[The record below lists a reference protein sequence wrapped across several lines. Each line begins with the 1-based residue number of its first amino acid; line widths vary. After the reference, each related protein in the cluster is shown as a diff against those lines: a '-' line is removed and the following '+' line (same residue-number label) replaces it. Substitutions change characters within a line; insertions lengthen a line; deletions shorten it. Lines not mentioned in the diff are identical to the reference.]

1 MPLEVIMAEV
11 IDSILDSVKKMI
23 GCEDQDDF
31 DTDLIF
37 HINTVFMLLN
47 QAGVGPSSVY
57 QINGSDETWSDFAD
71 NIEDIGMVKTYV
83 FMKVRKI
90 FDPPTSGTA
99 MESLNELIKEFEFR
113 LNIAED
119 DSWYYE

>member
-1 MPLEVIMAEV
+1 MAEV
-11 IDSILDSVKKMI
+11 IESILDSVKKMI
-23 GCEDQDDF
+23 GVEGQDDF

-47 QAGVGPSSVY
+47 QAGVGPASVY
-57 QINGSDETWSDFAD
+57 QITGSDETWSDFAD
-71 NIEDIGMVKTYV
+71 NIDDIGMVKTYI